1 MSDEE
6 MDRTRVNRD
15 RREMPAPRLPPGV
28 HGKLE
33 FVSGSEEG
41 RVVYL
46 ETPFA
51 TLGRHPDN
59 TIQLDD
65 NAASGK
71 HALICFVQSMEWR
84 IVGEKS
90 TNGTLL
96 NGSPVKEYA
105 LRDGDKILVGDTM
118 MVFHVERG

>member
-1 MSDEE
+1 MSDED

-15 RREMPAPRLPPGV
+15 RRDMPAPRLPPGV
-28 HGKLE
+28 RGKLE
-33 FVSGSEEG
+33 FKSGTEDG

-59 TIQLDD
+59 TIVLDD

-84 IVGEKS
+84 IVDEGS

>member
-1 MSDEE
+1 MSADEI
-6 MDRTRVNRD
+6 DHTRVNRD

-28 HGKLE
+28 RGKL
-33 FVSGSEEG
+33 VWKAGSEEG
-41 RVVYL
+41 RVEYL

-59 TIQLDD
+59 TICVDD

-84 IVGEKS
+84 IVDEGS

-105 LRDGDKILVGDTM
+105 LRDGDKILIGDTM